1 MKIEDAIES
10 LREAQREGVKSI
22 IIVTWEADVF
32 GREDD
37 EEWER
42 NCEFVANKVD
52 WSCPTEDIIQ
62 ILEGE

>member
-42 NCEFVANKVD
+42 N
-52 WSCPTEDIIQ
+52 
-62 ILEGE
+62 